1 MKEKYGR
8 EYVKD
13 KIRNRL
19 RTLKHH
25 YNHIKTLMGLSGFG
39 WDDVTKKVTA
49 SDQVWDDYITVSNYK
64 YINII
69 LNIVD
74 SIIVTLFLSTFV

>member
-1 MKEKYGR
+1 
-8 EYVKD
+8 
-13 KIRNRL
+13 
-19 RTLKHH
+19 
-25 YNHIKTLMGLSGFG
+25 MGLSGFG

-49 SDQVWDDYITVSNYK
+49 SDQVWDDYITMSNYK